1 MTGES
6 AFRLTALHRV
16 WRLLPPRQRRRLVTG
31 LTALVAPRIPRPVPP
46 ARGGVAVAG
55 ELSRASGLGENA
67 RLMLLGL
74 QHLGVPHWPIDVGG
88 LLPGASADLP
98 AAAGED
104 PPPGAPL
111 VLHVNPP
118 LLPLT
123 LLRLR
128 RGLGRGRRVIGYWSW
143 ELPIAPPEWRVGARF
158 VHEVWA
164 LTPFVAEALEPLLPG
179 KVRVV
184 PPPLAIAPPRPSA
197 LGRSAFGLHDDAVV
211 VLVSFNLA
219 SSFERKNPLAAIAAF
234 RAAFGDRT
242 DRLLLLKVGNRSHF
256 PGDFARIAAVAALA
270 PNIRLETRVLPTADL
285 HALTVACDIVLSLH
299 RSEGFG
305 LVPAEA
311 MLLGKP
317 VIATGW
323 SGNMA
328 FMDASNA
335 ALVGYRLVPAEDSR
349 DVYAGASWA
358 EPDQADAVAHL
369 RRLADDAEA
378 RRDLGGRGR
387 EAAFARLGVAPLA
400 AALRDIGL
408 PVPGAAA
415 AGPLRADIPVSG
427 PSISGPSGP
436 GPPMPETTD
445 RGPSVSRMP
454 GLGTL
459 APGARS
465 LRTLVAGSP
474 APGAPV
480 LGSRA

>member
-1 MTGES
+1 MRGET

-16 WRLLPPRQRRRLVTG
+16 WRLFPPRRRRRLVTAV
-31 LTALVAPRIPRPVPP
+31 TALLAPRIDRHPPP
-46 ARGGVAVAG
+46 ARAGVAVAG

-74 QHLGVPHWPIDVGG
+74 QHLGIPYWPIDVGA

-98 AAAGED
+98 VAADGK

-111 VLHVNPP
+111 VVHVNPP
-118 LLPLT
+118 LLPLV

-143 ELPIAPPEWRVGARF
+143 ELPTAPPDWRVGARF
-158 VHEVWA
+158 VHEVWT
-164 LTPFVAEALEPLLPG
+164 LTPFVAAALEQLLPG

-184 PPPLAIAPPRPSA
+184 PPPMAIAPPRPSA
-197 LGRSAFGLHDDAVV
+197 LDRAAFGLPADAVV

-256 PGDFARIAAVAALA
+256 PEDFARLAAAAAAA
-270 PNIRLETRVLPTADL
+270 PNIRLETRTLPTADL
-285 HALTVACDIVLSLH
+285 HALTACSDIVLSLH

-328 FMDASNA
+328 FMDATSA
-335 ALVGYRLVPAEDSR
+335 ALVGYRLVPAEDQR
-349 DVYAGASWA
+349 HVYEGASWA

-369 RRLADDAEA
+369 RRLADDAA
-378 RRDLGGRGR
+378 VRATLGARGR

-400 AALRDIGL
+400 AALRDLGL
-408 PVPGAAA
+408 PA
-415 AGPLRADIPVSG
+415 
-427 PSISGPSGP
+427 
-436 GPPMPETTD
+436 
-445 RGPSVSRMP
+445 
-454 GLGTL
+454 
-459 APGARS
+459 
-465 LRTLVAGSP
+465 
-474 APGAPV
+474 
-480 LGSRA
+480 